1 MQWDTATIRVPDKP
15 FLTIGEVA
23 TAVGYNRKT
32 INRWI
37 KDGSFP
43 APILMD
49 GVRRWTAMSIGVW
62 MAWMEYGPKA
72 AAESDADEVP
82 ARKQGANDAS
92 AKGK

>member
-1 MQWDTATIRVPDKP
+1 MQWGTATIRVPDKP

-37 KDGSFP
+37 KDGAFP
-43 APILMD
+43 APILMN

-72 AAESDADEVP
+72 TAEEEAEDVS
-82 ARKQGANDAS
+82 ARKTGPGDTQT
-92 AKGK
+92 KGK